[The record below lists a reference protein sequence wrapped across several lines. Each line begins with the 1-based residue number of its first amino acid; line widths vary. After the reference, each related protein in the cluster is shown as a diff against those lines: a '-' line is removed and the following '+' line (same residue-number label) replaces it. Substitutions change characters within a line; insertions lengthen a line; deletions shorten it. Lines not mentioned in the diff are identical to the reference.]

1 MEKLEPPH
9 KINPEELADDLI
21 RQMVDSGEWEQLRVN
36 LAGIL
41 NVNHDYE
48 RVKERA
54 QEIINTPQIKQWMS
68 KVDTNEIEISK
79 TIEEQGGLEH
89 YKKKLIELLNA
100 ENEVGREIHKKI
112 ITMVENYVI
121 NLQVDEE
128 MRRKNGD

>member
-68 KVDTNEIEISK
+68 KVDTNEIEIS
-79 TIEEQGGLEH
+79 EESKGFYRKMFFLNGRFCGGILIGNTSKSVEMMKA
-89 YKKKLIELLNA
+89 YDKKAAVKDEVILSLMA
-100 ENEVGREIHKKI
+100 E
-112 ITMVENYVI
+112 
-121 NLQVDEE
+121 
-128 MRRKNGD
+128 